1 MADIKQSLKQLKEL
15 FQEELITKEV
25 YGDRQNTLLDQLDII
40 KQGEFFPLMNLFDK
54 ADFKE
59 LFQLNNDVLICS
71 QMKMLIDQLYQVAI
85 IKQEL
90 KQNVVLTHVLKGAGG
105 VGKTTTLYTN
115 TIAYTTQ
122 KAGCLVMYINAKHF
136 TDGTEW
142 INMKVCEFMA
152 KWLGYT
158 PNIDMLKKFRFSTSS
173 MSLYDIAHIAA
184 NNPDQS
190 VLAFQKFISALKLI
204 TVVPVIFCVVHS

>member
-1 MADIKQSLKQLKEL
+1 M
-15 FQEELITKEV
+15 
-25 YGDRQNTLLDQLDII
+25 
-40 KQGEFFPLMNLFDK
+40 P
-54 ADFKE
+54 
-59 LFQLNNDVLICS
+59 
-71 QMKMLIDQLYQVAI
+71 
-85 IKQEL
+85 
-90 KQNVVLTHVLKGAGG
+90 
-105 VGKTTTLYTN
+105 
-115 TIAYTTQ
+115 
-122 KAGCLVMYINAKHF
+122 
-136 TDGTEW
+136 DGTEW